1 MLVVVLR
8 LSLVVASRVCCLL
21 QCTGFSIAVASLI
34 VEHGLWVCGF
44 QQLRHTAS
52 VFVACRLQGA
62 QASVIMAYRFSCSL
76 ASGIFPDQGLNIG
89 RWTVNYWTTREVLLS
104 LFFSAIYLQ
113 EKFDQTFDQIC
124 RISYSVWLS
133 HPCCIFPWSSSSF
146 SLGNGIQRPPYG
158 HERYSLLLNYHC
170 FVDFSE

>member
-44 QQLRHTAS
+44 QQLRHMAS

-76 ASGIFPDQGLNIG
+76 VSGIFPDQGLNIG

-124 RISYSVWLS
+124 RISYSMFG
-133 HPCCIFPWSSSSF
+133 CCILAVF
-146 SLGNGIQRPPYG
+146 SLGVLVPFHWEMVFRDHHMGMRDILCY
-158 HERYSLLLNYHC
+158 
-170 FVDFSE
+170 

>member
-21 QCTGFSIAVASLI
+21 QCTGFSTAVASLI

-76 ASGIFPDQGLNIG
+76 VSGIFPDQGLNIG

-124 RISYSVWLS
+124 RISYSMFGCRILVV
-133 HPCCIFPWSSSSF
+133 F
-146 SLGNGIQRPPYG
+146 SLVVLVPFHWEMVFRDHHMGMRDILCY
-158 HERYSLLLNYHC
+158 
-170 FVDFSE
+170 